1 MEEIYAKR
9 KSNHYVSAAELRQEY
24 LKSLEQNKC
33 TDKLLMYARRILKR
47 FTTTL
52 EYVNK
57 CDLDACIEYALG
69 EFFIKWNTFDEN
81 KTKNIFS
88 FYTTIL
94 VNDLRMHYKQINK
107 GKDICISIDAL
118 YSGNSDS

>member
-1 MEEIYAKR
+1 MDEIYSKR
-9 KSNHYVSAAELRQEY
+9 KEKHYVSPAELRQEY
-24 LKSLEQNKC
+24 IKSLEQNRC

-69 EFFIKWNTFDEN
+69 EFFIKWNTFDET

-88 FYTTIL
+88 YYTTIL
-94 VNDLRMHYKQINK
+94 VNDLRMHYKLLNK
-107 GKDICISIDAL
+107 GKDISISIDAL